1 MGVDHRFIVNIEILT
16 ILLLHMR
23 FDLLISN
30 QSTEIFFDRF
40 FLATFSQSFFFCFTL
55 QQKLKIH
62 VTHSFKGLITF

>member
-40 FLATFSQSFFFCFTL
+40 FLATFSQSFFFVL
-55 QQKLKIH
+55 H
-62 VTHSFKGLITF
+62 YSRN

>member
-30 QSTEIFFDRF
+30 QSTEIFFDRV
-40 FLATFSQSFFFCFTL
+40 FLAF
-55 QQKLKIH
+55 
-62 VTHSFKGLITF
+62 